1 MLKSLLLASAL
12 TLAFSGAAMA
22 GDASSAGAAG
32 CSSCAL
38 PTSNAIAPV
47 KMAQVQQAQI
57 AGRTAA
63 VKGDWEQNPKE
74 SRICCDPQIN
84 TMKIG
89 VMFNYDPNVVPVSG
103 SKYGLK
109 FNPTPAFKAAID
121 NTAFMAN
128 VLLGLPY
135 SHFIVRANM
144 RTDNGPNQSW
154 PLLGSTPSASL
165 YYGGLNSSHD
175 LGGMQN
181 LYVEDSPLGQMAFVH
196 TPYAFPFGTPTHM
209 RADGTRYAVKFTYW
223 VAYWHGDPRTGQWV
237 AVPVNCANLLPQY
250 LGVNPSSSVAKVI
263 GGQQGTGGIISDSA
277 PSTENAPS
285 MTFGTPVVLSADEVK
300 QLNLRKQQ

>member
-12 TLAFSGAAMA
+12 TLAFSGTAIAS
-22 GDASSAGAAG
+22 DAPQPGAAG
-32 CSSCAL
+32 CTSCAL
-38 PTSNAIAPV
+38 PTSNASAPV
-47 KMAQVQQAQI
+47 KMAQVQMQAP
-57 AGRTAA
+57 GRAA
-63 VKGDWEQNPKE
+63 PRGDWEQDPKGG
-74 SRICCDPQIN
+74 RICCDPQIN

-89 VMFNYDPNVVPVSG
+89 TMFNYDPNVIPVSG

-144 RTDNGPNQSW
+144 RTDNTPNQSW
-154 PLLGSTPSASL
+154 PLLGTTPSASA
-165 YYGGLNSSHD
+165 YYNSLNLPSHNLGGL
-175 LGGMQN
+175 QN

-196 TPYAFPFGTPTHM
+196 TPYAFPFGAPTHM
-209 RADGTRYAVKFTYW
+209 RADGTRYAVQFTYW
-223 VAYWHGDPRTGQWV
+223 VAYLRRTPAGEQWV
-237 AVPVNCANLLPQY
+237 AVPVDCANLLPQY
-250 LGVNPSSSVAKVI
+250 LGVNPNSSVAKVI
-263 GGQQGTGGIISDSA
+263 GGQQGTGGMISDSS
-277 PSTENAPS
+277 PSTTNAPS
-285 MTFGTPVVLSADEVK
+285 MTFGQPVVLSSEEVK